1 MQTIRL
7 QKRENPLS
15 VTADMNGLLSSNKT
29 LAPQA
34 GQSALGG
41 DVLCIGD
48 CSIAAVIFWNAIDR
62 RSNIERRRFLAVE
75 LIACDHAQTFALRP
89 PKPFGHRVH
98 RKCYSSAQYACSG
111 NTYQVQHRQAAG
123 AAAPKGLKLPPRRAS
138 ACIQHQEIHRHEQM
152 ICSLAKSECDA
163 EHTGRRTRV
172 LER

>member
-1 MQTIRL
+1 MIAPMPSPRRFPPPWTELFPDRPKAAPLGMQTIRL

-89 PKPFGHRVH
+89 PKPFGHRG
-98 RKCYSSAQYACSG
+98 S
-111 NTYQVQHRQAAG
+111 
-123 AAAPKGLKLPPRRAS
+123 P
-138 ACIQHQEIHRHEQM
+138 
-152 ICSLAKSECDA
+152 
-163 EHTGRRTRV
+163 
-172 LER
+172 